1 MNELRDLIEDAY
13 KAASTGMWAQLLV
26 EWQSSPVLA
35 RRCSR
40 YAEES
45 SSSTFLHQAAR
56 FGNEDAC
63 RVLIRLGASI
73 ESPMVGSLTP
83 ADVAEQHGH
92 HGLASFL
99 RKASIGKQRLWQPP
113 VDPDVLPSSNRWKE
127 AKEESAETELLVA
140 YGGGVVKIPK
150 GERYFSDS
158 LDRVLVGWHG
168 TFNPPR
174 DMDGESILSD
184 VS

>member
-1 MNELRDLIEDAY
+1 MN
-13 KAASTGMWAQLLV
+13 
-26 EWQSSPVLA
+26 
-35 RRCSR
+35 
-40 YAEES
+40 
-45 SSSTFLHQAAR
+45 
-56 FGNEDAC
+56 
-63 RVLIRLGASI
+63 
-73 ESPMVGSLTP
+73 GSLTP
-83 ADVAEQHGH
+83 ADVAEQHGY

-99 RKASIGKQRLWQPP
+99 RKASIGKQGLWQPP

-150 GERYFSDS
+150 GGRYFSDS
-158 LDRVLVGWHG
+158 LGRVLVGWHG